1 MKNEF
6 RALRPDEMKDEMQ
19 SLRLLFRETYL
30 KLQLFFLKQFKA
42 AGTKEEKQEIKG
54 HINDI
59 GNSYLSVKNHVRE

>member
-6 RALRPDEMKDEMQ
+6 RALRPDELKIEMQ
-19 SLRLLFRETYL
+19 SLRLLFREVYL
-30 KLQLFFLKQFKA
+30 NLQLFFLKQFKA

-59 GNSYLSVKNHVRE
+59 GNSYLSVKNHVQK